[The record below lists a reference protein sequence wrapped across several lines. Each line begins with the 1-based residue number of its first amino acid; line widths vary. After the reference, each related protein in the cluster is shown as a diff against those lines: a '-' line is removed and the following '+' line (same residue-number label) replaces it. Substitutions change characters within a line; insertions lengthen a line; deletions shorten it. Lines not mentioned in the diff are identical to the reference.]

1 MDNRS
6 TRLFKRSLSLFLS
19 ILILLPT
26 MAYSAE
32 YNDNATQ
39 GSNTDTDIL
48 TSYGFSASMHQ
59 GYRISILSGD
69 KPFPG
74 VSKPVQ
80 DMWYAA
86 PPSMD
91 KYFKENRLGMS
102 TADKWLIIDQDNLKD
117 IEIPRSILAD
127 SGGLIS
133 NGIAVREYL
142 LNGTAGPGAGG
153 PGGSGGPT
161 INWGTGGSSV
171 STIRERYGI
180 DAESESHALELSR
193 FYANKLKKLYD
204 FYISRGCSLSPSE
217 FQGKLKDLA
226 ILYRSEVEERY
237 ANPTDLGGYYDQRE
251 AEVVIDALFRQEE
264 AIYRSYAAKYKL
276 AHNSQSVPRAG
287 GEEGG
292 GSGEVPLTR
301 LILNLFSDGTD
312 AGAEKLIADINA
324 DPEFRIMLETIV
336 WYYPHTN
343 SALGN
348 KPIGIKVAGTAK
360 NIAEFNS
367 ASASLLGGTGGGY
380 MANLT
385 NKALPKGLM
394 TERDD
399 TVLNILMPTDPGS
412 GSHVATPAIM
422 SNYGW
427 GTHIYDKNSARTH
440 TWDRDTYPD
449 GTPGPA
455 PDPGAPGNPGDTP
468 DPSNPD
474 NPGDPSNPSNPNGS
488 YNITIIKFYESNNQ
502 PESNF
507 TREHNPGTIAVEDEP
522 IYHLVDWFY
531 SPDRID
537 PPSQSTSY
545 DDTKVQALV
554 TGDGTTE
561 ATVNVVNP
569 DTTLYLKLV
578 KQDKAPNNPT
588 QQFILKESE
597 VTKAYNSQ
605 QVQAGASWP
614 TGDIFHWAG
623 DSLGSGKC
631 TAIIGYTCDCDD
643 DDCSGCVQLTFP
655 CSTDIIQKRN

>member
-1 MDNRS
+1 MVYRS
-6 TRLFKRSLSLFLS
+6 TRLFKRSLSLLLTIF
-19 ILILLPT
+19 LILPILT
-26 MAYSAE
+26 TTAYSAE

-39 GSNTDTDIL
+39 GSNTDADTM

-74 VSKPVQ
+74 VEKPVQ
-80 DMWYAA
+80 DMWYAT

-91 KYFKENRLGMS
+91 KYFDTNRLGMQS
-102 TADKWLIIDQDNLKD
+102 TGFDNIIGKDNLEGL
-117 IEIPRSILAD
+117 EIPRSILAD
-127 SGGLIS
+127 IGGLIS

-180 DAESESHALELSR
+180 DAKAESHAIQISR
-193 FYANKLKKLYD
+193 YYANKLKKLYD

-237 ANPTDLGGYYDQRE
+237 ANPADLGLYCDPRE

-292 GSGEVPLTR
+292 GSGEVPLTL
-301 LILNLFSDGTD
+301 LIKALFSDGTD
-312 AGAEKLIADINA
+312 AGIEKLINDINA
-324 DPEFRIMLETIV
+324 DPEFRVLLETIV

-348 KPIGIKVAGTAK
+348 KPIRIKVAGTAK

-412 GSHVATPAIM
+412 GSTVATPAIM

-427 GTHIYDKNSARTH
+427 GTHIYDKNSAGTH
-440 TWDRDTYPD
+440 TYDRDTYPD

-468 DPSNPD
+468 DPEDPAS
-474 NPGDPSNPSNPNGS
+474 PGDPSTPNNG

-507 TREHNPGTIAVEDEP
+507 TREHNPGTIQVEDEP

-531 SPDRID
+531 SPDKLV
-537 PPSQSTSY
+537 PTSQSTVY

-554 TGDGTTE
+554 TGTGTSE
-561 ATVNVVNP
+561 ATVNVVTP

-578 KQDKAPNNPT
+578 KQDKAPANPT